1 MTEAVL
7 QPGAPPAPPANA
19 AEARTQLDALLG
31 SKEEGAKLLAG
42 DAEVNRRYR
51 DLRAMA
57 DNPDPADAVTAAL
70 TGNLGSIPDSSVK
83 MMADTAGML
92 REIGISEPVIEQTLR
107 GHEVSALEMK
117 QVEAWRARAMSD
129 QTFVKLWL
137 SGDMEARRKMALS
150 QIIVSGAVKDA
161 RGSF

>member
-1 MTEAVL
+1 
-7 QPGAPPAPPANA
+7 
-19 AEARTQLDALLG
+19 LL
-31 SKEEGAKLLAG
+31 KAAG
-42 DAEVNRRYR
+42 DAEVNRSYR
-51 DLRAMA
+51 ALRAMA
-57 DNPDPADAVTAAL
+57 DNPDPADTVAVAMS
-70 TGNLGSIPDSSVK
+70 GNVGDVPDSQVAL
-83 MMADTAGML
+83 MADTAGML

-129 QTFVKLWL
+129 QAFIKSWL

-150 QIIVSGAVKDA
+150 QIIVSGGVKDA

>member
-1 MTEAVL
+1 MTDTPVL
-7 QPGAPPAPPANA
+7 PGAPPAPSTP
-19 AEARTQLDALLG
+19 AEANTVLQSRLADKAW
-31 SKEEGAKLLAG
+31 GAKLLAN
-42 DAEVNRRYR
+42 DVEVTREYR
-51 DLRAMA
+51 ALREKA
-57 DNPDPADAVTAAL
+57 DNPDPADTVAVAMS
-70 TGNLGSIPDSSVK
+70 GNVGDVPDSQVAL
-83 MMADTAGML
+83 MADTAGML